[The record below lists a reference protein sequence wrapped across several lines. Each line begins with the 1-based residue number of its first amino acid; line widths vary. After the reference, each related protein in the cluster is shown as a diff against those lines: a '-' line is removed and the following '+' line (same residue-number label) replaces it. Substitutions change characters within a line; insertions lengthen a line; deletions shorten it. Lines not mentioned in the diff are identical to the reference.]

1 MAKKSTEQT
10 RAERTAALLKERQAA
25 ERRRQ
30 FTIIGVIVLVLVI
43 IAAGGAYLMSRGDK
57 VSDSTVKES
66 QFGLKLGPDTAP
78 TKVVIYED
86 FICPVCGYFEGQT
99 SEKLAAA
106 AEAGKVQVEYRPIFL
121 LQQFGDYSERAA
133 NAFRAVW
140 VENGEAAAMKMH
152 NALFTDQPAEEGPYP
167 DDDWLVDKA
176 VAAGADEATIRPAI
190 EDMKYRDW
198 VSAATSDASD
208 IRGTPTVF
216 INGEILEAGTI
227 DAVVAQLLTQIG

>member
-30 FTIIGVIVLVLVI
+30 LTVIGGIVLLLVI
-43 IAAGGAYLMSRGDK
+43 IAAGGAFLMSRGDK
-57 VSDSTVKES
+57 VSNSTVKDSEY
-66 QFGLKLGPDTAP
+66 GLKVGPDTAP

-86 FICPVCGYFEGQT
+86 FICPICGYFESQT

-106 AEAGKVQVEYRPIFL
+106 AEAGKVQVEYRPIYL
-121 LQQFGDYSERAA
+121 LQQFADYSERAA

-140 VENGEAAAMKMH
+140 VQDGKDAALKMH
-152 NALFTDQPAEEGPYP
+152 SALFADQPSEEGPYP
-167 DDDWLVDKA
+167 DDDWLVAKA
-176 VAAGADEATIRPAI
+176 VSAGADEAKIRPAI
-190 EDMKYRDW
+190 EDMAYQDW
-198 VSAATSDASD
+198 VTAATDDASSV
-208 IRGTPTVF
+208 RGTPTVY
-216 INGEILEAGTI
+216 INGKILEAGTI

>member
-30 FTIIGVIVLVLVI
+30 LTVIGGIVLLLVI

-57 VSDSTVKES
+57 VSNSSVPDS
-66 QFGLKLGPDTAP
+66 QYGLKVGPDSAP

-86 FICPVCGYFEGQT
+86 FICPICGYFESQT
-99 SEKLAAA
+99 SEKLKAAA
-106 AEAGKVQVEYRPIFL
+106 DAGKVQVEYRPIWL
-121 LQQFGDYSERAA
+121 LQQFEYSERAA

-140 VENGEAAAMKMH
+140 VQDGEDAAMKMH
-152 NALFTDQPAEEGPYP
+152 NLLYTEQPAEEGPYP
-167 DDDWLVDKA
+167 DNDWLVEKA
-176 VAAGADEATIRPAI
+176 VAAGADEAKIRPAI
-190 EDMKYRDW
+190 EDMDYRDW
-198 VSAATSDASD
+198 VTAATKDASSV
-208 IRGTPTVF
+208 RGTPTVY
-216 INGEILEAGTI
+216 INGKILEAGTI